1 MADGEWMREFAGAI
15 TVCDREGIILEM
27 NDRAARGYADDGGRA
42 LIGRNALDCHP
53 EPARSKMRELL
64 KTQKPNIYTIEKRG
78 AKKLICQS
86 PWFKEGVFAGM
97 VELALELPQDV
108 PHFVR
113 KG

>member
-1 MADGEWMREFAGAI
+1 MADGEWTREFAGAI

-27 NDRAARGYADDGGRA
+27 NDRAALMYADDGGRA

-64 KTQKPNIYTIEKRG
+64 KTEKPNVYTVEKRG
-78 AKKLICQS
+78 VKKLAYQA
-86 PWFKEGVFAGM
+86 PWFKDGVFAGV
-97 VELALELPQDV
+97 VELALELPSDL

-113 KG
+113 RG